1 MECRSI
7 GFPMVKI
14 VTSSGSDQAFR
25 IERRVCHISQFLSW
39 KGGKLREGRVS
50 WVCESRTEP
59 RTRATPY
66 FTFTAC
72 SSSWNCLNQQY
83 FDWYFSKSNH
93 MVSRGELITWIP
105 PWKLKSVPHWNKG
118 MKRTRYVLVDE
129 GSSNTGNQNDVCMC
143 RWQHATCALTG
154 ETIPLHKLQL
164 SRVKSIDR
172 DWLTKCMI
180 DHIDHVRSNGF
191 EHFRRLYSKPFFR
204 TTNPHSSYQFAGVKG
219 VKRGRRKNALPR
231 ATQSAYH
238 LIGSVWCR
246 APIVGNTQFSVNH
259 FWTRERQF
267 SVNIVYESLTSL
279 NCWSGNGIRI
289 PYILILCKQHICIV
303 LNYIWHGIHK
313 WKTFNQQWSE
323 C

>member
-25 IERRVCHISQFLSW
+25 IETRVCHISQFLPW
-39 KGGKLREGRVS
+39 KGSQIEGGSSVMGLWISHRAQNQGHSLFHLHCLLVQ
-50 WVCESRTEP
+50 CELLERTSNIW
-59 RTRATPY
+59 TDI
-66 FTFTAC
+66 FQ
-72 SSSWNCLNQQY
+72 NQ
-83 FDWYFSKSNH
+83 
-93 MVSRGELITWIP
+93 ITWCRVE
-105 PWKLKSVPHWNKG
+105 KLYLNTPLNMKSVPHWNKG

-164 SRVKSIDR
+164 SRVKYIDR

-219 VKRGRRKNALPR
+219 VNRGWRKNALPR
-231 ATQSAYH
+231 ATKSAYH
-238 LIGSVWCR
+238 LIGSVWC
-246 APIVGNTQFSVNH
+246 P
-259 FWTRERQF
+259 
-267 SVNIVYESLTSL
+267 SLVIPNSL
-279 NCWSGNGIRI
+279 
-289 PYILILCKQHICIV
+289 
-303 LNYIWHGIHK
+303 
-313 WKTFNQQWSE
+313 
-323 C
+323 

>member
-1 MECRSI
+1 MLWSAGQLGSLWLKSLRAQALIKLLELRD
-7 GFPMVKI
+7 GFAIFPN
-14 VTSSGSDQAFR
+14 SSLGR
-25 IERRVCHISQFLSW
+25 E
-39 KGGKLREGRVS
+39 GKLREGRVS

-83 FDWYFSKSNH
+83 FHWYFSKSNH

-143 RWQHATCALTG
+143 QWQHATCALTG

-191 EHFRRLYSKPFFR
+191 EHFRRLSSKPFFL
-204 TTNPHSSYQFAGVKG
+204 TANPHSSY
-219 VKRGRRKNALPR
+219 
-231 ATQSAYH
+231 
-238 LIGSVWCR
+238 
-246 APIVGNTQFSVNH
+246 
-259 FWTRERQF
+259 
-267 SVNIVYESLTSL
+267 
-279 NCWSGNGIRI
+279 
-289 PYILILCKQHICIV
+289 
-303 LNYIWHGIHK
+303 
-313 WKTFNQQWSE
+313 
-323 C
+323 

>member
-1 MECRSI
+1 M
-7 GFPMVKI
+7 
-14 VTSSGSDQAFR
+14 
-25 IERRVCHISQFLSW
+25 
-39 KGGKLREGRVS
+39 
-50 WVCESRTEP
+50 
-59 RTRATPY
+59 
-66 FTFTAC
+66 
-72 SSSWNCLNQQY
+72 
-83 FDWYFSKSNH
+83 
-93 MVSRGELITWIP
+93 
-105 PWKLKSVPHWNKG
+105 PHWNKG

-129 GSSNTGNQNDVCMC
+129 GSSNTGNQNDVYMC

-164 SRVKSIDR
+164 SRVISIDR

-204 TTNPHSSYQFAGVKG
+204 TTNPHSSYHFAGVKG

-279 NCWSGNGIRI
+279 NCWSGKG
-289 PYILILCKQHICIV
+289 YVSHIYSFCASSIFCIV
-303 LNYIWHGIHK
+303 LNMARNSQVEDI
-313 WKTFNQQWSE
+313 
-323 C
+323 